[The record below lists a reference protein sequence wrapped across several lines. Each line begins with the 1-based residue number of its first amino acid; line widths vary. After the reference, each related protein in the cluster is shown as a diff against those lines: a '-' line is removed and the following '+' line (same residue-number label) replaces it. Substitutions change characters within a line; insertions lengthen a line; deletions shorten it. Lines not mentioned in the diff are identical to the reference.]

1 MAKKKAATAKSTT
14 VARTATKKKSATTS
28 KAVAAPA
35 LFAAEESTADVD
47 STVAE
52 KSTARNTKPFDLEA
66 IGQTAGE
73 VWHLLNRSGDVPL
86 ASIKKQIDAPAD
98 VVSAALGWLAREGK
112 LAMVP
117 NGRAT
122 HVRLCE

>member
-1 MAKKKAATAKSTT
+1 MAKKKAATAKTAT
-14 VARTATKKKSATTS
+14 VARTATKKKSTAAN
-28 KAVAAPA
+28 KVVAEPA
-35 LFAAEESTADVD
+35 LFASEETGADLDSTA
-47 STVAE
+47 AE
-52 KSTARNTKPFDLEA
+52 KATARNAKPFDLES

-86 ASIKKQIDAPAD
+86 ASIKKQVDAPAD

-112 LAMVP
+112 LAIVP

>member
-1 MAKKKAATAKSTT
+1 MAKKKAATAKPTS
-14 VARTATKKKSATTS
+14 VVRTATKKKATPRS
-28 KAVAAPA
+28 KADAEPS
-35 LFAAEESTADVD
+35 LFVAEESSANLD
-47 STVAE
+47 SPAAE
-52 KSTARNTKPFDLEA
+52 KPTARGTKPFDLEA

-112 LAMVP
+112 LAIVP